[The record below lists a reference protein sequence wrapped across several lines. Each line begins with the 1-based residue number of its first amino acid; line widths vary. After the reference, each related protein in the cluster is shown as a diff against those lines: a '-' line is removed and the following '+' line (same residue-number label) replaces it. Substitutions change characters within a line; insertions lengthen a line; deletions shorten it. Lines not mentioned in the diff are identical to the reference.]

1 MENISAEEELKNMII
16 EDLGIR
22 MDFSDVFSCLKSGAR
37 YELMDGQG
45 KGEEA
50 AKKAIEKALKD
61 FANLKDAKSII
72 MNFELHPDYPML
84 ELANAV
90 EIVHDGVD
98 EEVEVLWG
106 TSPVKLFDIDLVK
119 VYVVVVL

>member
-1 MENISAEEELKNMII
+1 MNVEEEIKNMSI

-22 MDFSDVFSCLKSGAR
+22 MDFSDVFNCLKSGTKH
-37 YELMDGQG
+37 ELIDAQG

-50 AKKAIEKALKD
+50 AKQAIEKAFKD
-61 FANLKDAKSII
+61 FTNLKDTKSVM

-90 EIVHDGVD
+90 EIVYDKVD
-98 EEVEVLWG
+98 EQAEVLWG
-106 TSPVKLFDIDLVK
+106 TSPMKSFDSDLVK
-119 VYVVVVL
+119 VYIVVIL